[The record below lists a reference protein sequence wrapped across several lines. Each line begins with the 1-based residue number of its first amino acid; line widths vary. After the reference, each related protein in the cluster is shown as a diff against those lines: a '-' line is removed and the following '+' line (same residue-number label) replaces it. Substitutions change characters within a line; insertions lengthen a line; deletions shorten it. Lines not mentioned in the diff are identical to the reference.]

1 MPHPATPLPGLTV
14 RPTQDGRRRRRART
28 VAVSIMLA
36 LVGLTLPPVAAVAA
50 DEPAVSETLAPSPA
64 PSETTDETTL
74 APESTDDAQTADEP
88 VDPKTPSAPAQRQ
101 GASALAALP
110 TSQVNVTKT
119 NDVGGA
125 LTPGKEFTYQITVK
139 CSGLT
144 VDCVNETVTDVLP
157 EGLDVT
163 SLPPSTPS
171 RTVTYDETTRELTVQ
186 FIDALQEPVG
196 EKGLTAGSAVNL
208 TIGMRL
214 PADTRLIDGS
224 TVSNTA
230 TVVADNADPHASTS
244 DLVVSVP
251 RVVTPVA
258 TKRWDSPANVAG
270 TGSTSTI
277 VLGVRN
283 TSSSSAE
290 VTELSVSDSTPATFE
305 NFDLTAATL
314 LTLPAGATTAQL
326 FVTVGGVEV
335 PAGQLTAAGVFDLP
349 AGVDATDVTG
359 ARVAFTAGGA
369 ALPYDATGGSVSLDM
384 VLRDTIRSTG
394 APLRPS
400 SRIVVD
406 NCAVPGAVDAVA
418 GPSTG
423 TQVCA
428 STQIL
433 PDTLVLGA
441 TKDYFP
447 DTDGSYSEDSG
458 EHAVIGHDSPVTAI
472 VSITNRSPFKIAE
485 IVVREPHPA
494 PVGDPNASE
503 LEKLDVS
510 EVRWV
515 LPQGGTSAQVVVTY
529 DDGTTTD
536 QTYTAD
542 GTAPVETG
550 KRVTGVTVTYSGRDA
565 DGNASI
571 AEGATARLGVHGT
584 LNDLVTDDDL
594 ADGTSPFVLNV
605 AGYTGS
611 AGRTDSTGTTSGT
624 VSGHLEVETANPS
637 LGGTK
642 SVGQT
647 SVPEGQPIPFTL
659 RVVNNGNIAMVS
671 PVITDPR
678 TEPDGTPVA
687 DGNPFASL
695 RLTSA
700 SVSKDANTPGV
711 TVEVY
716 DPDVAAW
723 VGYAGAPADL
733 LERATGVRARMIGEL
748 TPTKSFTLN
757 LRTERRPGIADGT
770 VITNCFTPTSDGYEA
785 TAPACSP
792 QIETGPANDAG
803 SLNKSIAPATLPEWV
818 PGLAQQTATVTLTA
832 RNTGNMSMKSL
843 QMTDEDPDFFD
854 AVDFRT
860 FTGLRMPAGAD
871 RVQVDAFSGGA
882 WVTGTPRTT
891 AVLPGGVSAA
901 SVTGLRATFTST
913 SAVNDG
919 YMITP
924 CEDTMCSGRLLFTVS
939 PRQHP
944 RSDAAA
950 DVPATLTNTVS
961 ARYHTFLNPTS
972 GAPREIDPV
981 DATLSMVEGTSSMAV
996 SKTPN
1001 SSIEPGEVAPFR
1013 LTVRNTGTSN
1023 ISDLVVKDIL
1033 PVGLELDESFVG
1045 DGGQPFTVVD
1055 VTVPAGTPPVPAPVF
1070 TATPDG
1076 ERTAGLE
1083 WDFSTSA
1090 DGQPWLL
1097 APSAR
1102 LTIEIRVRLEPGV
1115 TTHQVI
1121 TNTMGATG
1129 TGPAFTCDA
1138 ASQTDGAFG
1147 PGTYC
1152 TASAGVTV
1160 KGGAAFSARKWVA
1173 GTVDL
1178 GWYNTRTKTAVA
1190 VGGPQCPSRV
1200 GPDDVVY
1207 TAYPCIAL
1215 VNPGDQFQY
1224 LLRLVNAGT
1233 ESATNMR
1240 IVDRFPVEGDTGV
1253 LLDQAR
1259 GTQWTTRPT
1268 LATEPVLSGPGAM
1281 TTRYTTESTIC
1292 TSDLDMGGAG
1302 STQPQC
1308 AGSAWAAP
1316 FSPDVTAA
1324 SMDLTFPTPLVPG
1337 GAVDITFAMTSP
1349 VDATEVA
1356 NPSVAW
1362 NSFAHA
1368 ETTQRGGG
1376 SYVLPSTE
1384 PIQVGVGLMFGSLE
1398 ISKEIGDN
1406 PYGLALDD
1414 VDFGVRVVC
1423 TVDPVGGDVTT
1434 VRDETLSVSVD
1445 SPVTV
1450 GGIPSGAECA
1460 VWESDPRGGA
1470 SDATEADPVLVTIPA
1485 DATGTTSVQQV
1496 RIVNDFSTTRLALV
1510 KEVAGKAAPY
1520 AQTTYPAAV
1529 TCTYGGAPVAGFDP
1543 LQVTVSSLET
1553 TVVDVPSGAECS
1565 VLETGPGG
1573 ATQVT
1578 YGAGV
1583 ARPERAAGA
1592 DDADGAPAVGGT
1604 SADPTPA
1611 LMAAGTVT
1619 TLEIVNEFRAGS
1631 LVVAKDFTGPGAVGL
1646 TAGPFTF
1653 SVVCSLDGRADAV
1666 TTEVVVTGDGSGS
1679 TLYSEPVDGLPVGA
1693 ECVVSET
1700 GTGGADTTPAPV
1712 TVTIPD
1718 VVEGLEQTVVAGFTN
1733 VFSAATL
1740 DLTKLVDGDAADSE
1754 AVRDAEFT
1762 VLVTCQVEA
1771 ADGTRLTL
1779 LGASAQ
1785 IVGGETLRLVDAD
1798 GADVLLPLGAHCFA
1812 DETQTGGATAVT
1824 IDADSY
1830 ETGVVVAESDD
1841 VQEIGLTVVNTF
1853 MTPPEPVDPTGPTTP
1868 SDPTEPTSPAA
1879 PTDGTTGSGDAGA
1892 RAADG
1897 GLPVT
1902 GADVAWISVVALL
1915 LVAAGAVLVVRRRRA
1930 ADAGAP
1936 PQG

>member
-1 MPHPATPLPGLTV
+1 MPHPSLPMPGPTV
-14 RPTQDGRRRRRART
+14 RPTQSRKGRRRAST
-28 VAVSIMLA
+28 VAVSVMLA
-36 LVGLTLPPVAAVAA
+36 LVGLTLPPVAAVAT
-50 DEPAVSETLAPSPA
+50 DEPSATATPA
-64 PSETTDETTL
+64 PTPETAETGTAPGSTTDAPTPAEETT
-74 APESTDDAQTADEP
+74 APEHSGDDAG
-88 VDPKTPSAPAQRQ
+88 APLERQ
-101 GASALAALP
+101 GASVQADLP
-110 TSQVNVTKT
+110 TSQVNVVKT
-119 NDVGGA
+119 NDVDGP
-125 LTPGKEFTYQITVK
+125 LTPGKEFTYQITVR

-157 EGLDVT
+157 EGLDMT
-163 SLPPSTPS
+163 SLPPSTPT
-171 RTVTYDETTRELTVQ
+171 RTVSYDQATRELTVQ
-186 FIDALQEPVG
+186 FVDSLQEPVG

-208 TIGMRL
+208 RIGMRL
-214 PADTRLIDGS
+214 PADTQVLDGS

-230 TVVADNADPHASTS
+230 TVVADNAAPHSSTS

-270 TGSTSTI
+270 TGTTSTV
-277 VLGVRN
+277 VLGIRN

-290 VTELSVSDSTPATFE
+290 VTELSVTDSTPATFE
-305 NFDLTAATL
+305 NFDLTAAAL

-326 FVTVGGVEV
+326 FVTVSGVEV
-335 PAGQLTAAGVFDLP
+335 PAGRLTAPGTFTLP
-349 AGVDATDVTG
+349 TGVDASGVTG

-369 ALPYDATGGSVSLDM
+369 VLPYDATGGSVSLAL
-384 VLRDTIRSTG
+384 VLRDTLRSSG
-394 APLRPS
+394 LPLRPS
-400 SRIVVD
+400 NRVVVD
-406 NCAVPGAVDAVA
+406 NCAVPSAVDAVA
-418 GPSTG
+418 GAATG

-433 PDTLVLGA
+433 PDILVLGA
-441 TKDYFP
+441 TKQYFP
-447 DTDGSYSEDSG
+447 DTDGSYTQDAG

-472 VSITNRSPFKIAE
+472 VSVTNTSPFKIAE
-485 IVVREPHPA
+485 IVIREPHAA
-494 PVGDPNASE
+494 PVGDPAASE
-503 LEKLDVS
+503 LEKLDLT

-515 LPQGGTSAQVVVTY
+515 LPTGGTSARVVVTY
-529 DDGTTTD
+529 ADGTTTD
-536 QTYTAD
+536 TTYSAD
-542 GTAPVETG
+542 GTVPVDTS

-571 AEGATARLGVHGT
+571 AEDATARLGIHGT

-605 AGYTGS
+605 ADYEGS
-611 AGRTDSTGTTSGT
+611 AGRTDSTGTASGT
-624 VSGHLEVETANPS
+624 VSGHLTVETANPV

-647 SVPEGQPIPFTL
+647 SVPENQPIPFTL

-678 TEPDGTPVA
+678 TAPDGTPVA
-687 DGNPFASL
+687 AGNPFTSL

-700 SVSKDANTPGV
+700 SVSKPPSTPGV
-711 TVEVY
+711 TIEVY
-716 DPDVAAW
+716 DPVETRWVAYSGVLAE
-723 VGYAGAPADL
+723 V
-733 LERATGVRARMIGEL
+733 LERATGVRARMNGEL

-757 LRTERRPGIADGT
+757 VRTERRPGIADGT
-770 VITNCFTPTSDGYEA
+770 VISNCFTPTADGYAGTE
-785 TAPACSP
+785 ACSP

-843 QMTDEDPDFFD
+843 QMTDQDTDFFD
-854 AVDFRT
+854 AVTFRA
-860 FTGLRMPAGAD
+860 FGAVRMPAGAD
-871 RVQVDAFSGGA
+871 RVQVDAFSNGA
-882 WVTGTPRTT
+882 WVTGTPSTT

-913 SAVNDG
+913 SSVNDG

-924 CEDTMCSGRLLFTVS
+924 CADATCSGRLLFTVS

-944 RSDAAA
+944 RSDATAE
-950 DVPATLTNTVS
+950 VPAMLTNTAS
-961 ARYHTFLNPTS
+961 ARYHTFLNPVS
-972 GAPREIDPV
+972 GAPREINPV
-981 DATLSMVEGTSSMAV
+981 DATLALVEGTSSMAV

-1023 ISDLVVKDIL
+1023 ISDLVVKDLL
-1033 PVGLELDESFVG
+1033 PVGLELDETFVG

-1055 VTVPAGTPPVPAPVF
+1055 TTVPAGTPPVPVPVF

-1076 ERTAGLE
+1076 ERTAGLA

-1090 DGQPWLL
+1090 GGQPWLL

-1102 LTIEIRVRLEPGV
+1102 LTIEIRVRLAPGV
-1115 TTHQVI
+1115 TTDQVI

-1129 TGPAFTCDA
+1129 TGPAFRCDGT
-1138 ASQTDGAFG
+1138 SQADGAFG
-1147 PGTYC
+1147 TGTYC

-1178 GWYNTRTKTAVA
+1178 GWYNTRTKAPVA

-1200 GPDDVVY
+1200 GPDGVVY
-1207 TAYPCIAL
+1207 TAHPCIAL
-1215 VNPGDQFQY
+1215 VNPGDQFHY

-1233 ESATNMR
+1233 ESATTMR
-1240 IVDRFPVEGDTGV
+1240 IVDRFPVQGDTGV
-1253 LLDQAR
+1253 ILDQAR

-1281 TTRYTTESTIC
+1281 TTRYTTSSTVC
-1292 TSDLDMGGAG
+1292 TDDLDMGGAG
-1302 STQPQC
+1302 STKPRC

-1316 FSPDVTAA
+1316 FSPEVTAA
-1324 SMDLTFPTPLVPG
+1324 SMEVVFATPLVPG
-1337 GAVDITFAMTSP
+1337 GAVDVTFAMTSP
-1349 VDATEVA
+1349 VGATEVA

-1376 SYVLPSTE
+1376 SYVLPATE

-1406 PYGLALDD
+1406 PYGLALDQ
-1414 VDFGVRVVC
+1414 VEFGVRVVC
-1423 TVDPVGGDVTT
+1423 TVDPVGGNVTT
-1434 VRDETLSVSVD
+1434 VRDETVAVSVD
-1445 SPVTV
+1445 RPVTV
-1450 GGIPSGAECA
+1450 DGIPSGAECA
-1460 VWESDPRGGA
+1460 VWETDSQGA
-1470 SDATEADPVLVTIPA
+1470 AGAATEADPVRVTIPA
-1485 DATGTTSVQQV
+1485 DATGTSSSQQV
-1496 RIVNDFSTTRLALV
+1496 RIVNDFSVTQLSLV
-1510 KEVAGKAAPY
+1510 KDVVGRAAPY

-1529 TCTYGGAPVAGFDP
+1529 TCTYGGVPVTGFDP
-1543 LQVTVSSLET
+1543 LAVTVSSAGA

-1565 VLETGPGG
+1565 VEETDAGG
-1573 ATQVT
+1573 ASVT
-1578 YGAGV
+1578 RYGAPGT
-1583 ARPERAAGA
+1583 GTTL
-1592 DDADGAPAVGGT
+1592 GTAPVSALTAVG
-1604 SADPTPA
+1604 S
-1611 LMAAGTVT
+1611 VT
-1619 TLEIVNEFRAGS
+1619 TLDIVNDFRAGS
-1631 LVVAKDFTGPGAVGL
+1631 LVVAKDFSGPGAVGL

-1653 SVVCSLDGRADAV
+1653 SVVCSLEGRAAV
-1666 TTEVVVTGDGSGS
+1666 VSTTLVVEGDGSGR
-1679 TLYSEPVDGLPVGA
+1679 TLHSEPLDGLPVGA
-1693 ECVVSET
+1693 ECVISET

-1718 VVEGLEQTVVAGFTN
+1718 ALDDVEQTVVAGFTN

-1740 DLTKLVDGDAADSE
+1740 DLTKVVDGDAADTE
-1754 AVRDAEFT
+1754 AVRSATFT

-1771 ADGTRLTL
+1771 TDGTILTL
-1779 LGASAQ
+1779 GSASAQ
-1785 IVGGETLRLVDAD
+1785 IHGGETLRLVDAD
-1798 GADVLLPLGAHCFA
+1798 GTDLLLPNGAHCFA
-1812 DETQTGGATAVT
+1812 AETDTGGATTVT
-1824 IDADSY
+1824 IDAHSY
-1830 ETGVVVAESDD
+1830 ETGVVVGESDD

-1853 MTPPEPVDPTGPTTP
+1853 RTPPVTPTTP
-1868 SDPTEPTSPAA
+1868 SAPAV
-1879 PTDGTTGSGDAGA
+1879 GSVPPASGA
-1892 RAADG
+1892 VAG
-1897 GLPVT
+1897 GLPIT
-1902 GADVAWISVVALL
+1902 GADVAWVGAVALL
-1915 LVAAGAVLVVRRRRA
+1915 LLGVGAVLVARRHREDSRPGAHARR
-1930 ADAGAP
+1930 
-1936 PQG
+1936 

>member
-1 MPHPATPLPGLTV
+1 MPHPSTPLPGLSV
-14 RPTQDGRRRRRART
+14 RPTQDGRGRRRART

-50 DEPAVSETLAPSPA
+50 DEPAVSQTLAPSPA
-64 PSETTDETTL
+64 PAPAPSTTTDETGT
-74 APESTDDAQTADEP
+74 APEGAVDTQSADEP
-88 VDPKTPSAPAQRQ
+88 APAATEAEAPGTTEGTEGTEGTDSTDAPAQRQ
-101 GASALAALP
+101 GAVTAADLP

-119 NDVGGA
+119 NDVVGA

-144 VDCVNETVTDVLP
+144 VDCVDETVTDVLP
-157 EGLDVT
+157 AGLDVT

-186 FIDALQEPVG
+186 FVDALQEPVG

-214 PADTRLIDGS
+214 PADTTLLDGS

-230 TVVADNADPHASTS
+230 TVVAENAEPHSSTS

-283 TSSSSAE
+283 TSSTSAE

-305 NFDLTAATL
+305 HFDLTDATL
-314 LTLPAGATTAQL
+314 LALPAGATTAQL
-326 FVTVGGVEV
+326 FVVVDGAEV
-335 PAGQLTAAGVFDLP
+335 PAGQLTAPGAFDLP
-349 AGVDATDVTG
+349 VGVDATAVTG
-359 ARVAFTAGGA
+359 ARIAFTAGGA

-384 VLRDTIRSTG
+384 VLRDTLRSTG
-394 APLRPS
+394 EPLRPS
-400 SRIVVD
+400 SRIIVD

-418 GPSTG
+418 GPSAG

-447 DTDGSYSEDSG
+447 DTDASYTEDTG

-485 IVVREPHPA
+485 IVVREPHSA
-494 PVGDPNASE
+494 PVGSPDASE

-510 EVRWV
+510 QVRWV
-515 LPQGGTSAQVVVTY
+515 LPQGGTSAQVLVTY
-529 DDGTTTD
+529 ADGTMTE

-542 GTAPVETG
+542 GSAPTAAG
-550 KRVTGVTVTYSGRDA
+550 KRVTGVTITYTGRDA

-571 AEGATARLGVHGT
+571 AEGATARLGIHGT

-642 SVGQT
+642 TVGQT
-647 SVPEGQPIPFTL
+647 SVPEDQPIPFTL
-659 RVVNNGNIAMVS
+659 RVVNNGNIALVS
-671 PVITDPR
+671 PVVSDPR

-687 DGNPFASL
+687 AGNPFDSL

-700 SVSKDANTPGV
+700 SVDKSASTPGV
-711 TVEVY
+711 TIEVY
-716 DPDVAAW
+716 DPVTAAWGAYTGVAAD
-723 VGYAGAPADL
+723 V
-733 LERATGVRARMIGEL
+733 LERATGVRARMDGEL
-748 TPTKSFTLN
+748 TPTKGFTLN
-757 LRTERRPGIADGT
+757 LRTERRPGVPDGV
-770 VITNCFTPTSDGYEA
+770 VITNCYTPTAGGYVGTE
-785 TAPACSP
+785 ACSP

-818 PGLAQQTATVTLTA
+818 PGLSQQTATVTLTA

-891 AVLPGGVSAA
+891 AVLPNGVSAA
-901 SVTGLRATFTST
+901 SVTGLRATFTLTST
-913 SAVNDG
+913 VNDG
-919 YMITP
+919 YMLTP

-944 RSDAAA
+944 RSDATAE
-950 DVPATLTNTVS
+950 VPATLTNTVS
-961 ARYHTFLNPTS
+961 ARYHTFLNPVS
-972 GAPREIDPV
+972 GDPREIDPV
-981 DATLSMVEGTSSMAV
+981 DATLALVEGTSSMAV

-1023 ISDLVVKDIL
+1023 ISDLVVKDLL
-1033 PVGLELDESFVG
+1033 PVGLELDESFAG
-1045 DGGQPFTVVD
+1045 YGGQPFKVVD

-1076 ERTAGLE
+1076 ERTAGLA

-1090 DGQPWLL
+1090 DGQPWVL

-1102 LTIEIRVRLEPGV
+1102 LTIEIQVRLEPGV
-1115 TTHQVI
+1115 TTNQVI

-1129 TGPAFTCDA
+1129 TGPSFTCDA

-1200 GPDDVVY
+1200 GPDGVVY
-1207 TAYPCIAL
+1207 TAFPCIAL

-1240 IVDRFPVEGDTGV
+1240 IVDRFPVQGDTGV
-1253 LLDQAR
+1253 ILDQSR

-1302 STQPQC
+1302 SSAPQC
-1308 AGSAWAAP
+1308 AGSEWAAP

-1324 SMDLTFPTPLVPG
+1324 SMDLTFATPLVPG

-1398 ISKEIGDN
+1398 ISKEIGEN

-1445 SPVTV
+1445 TPVRV
-1450 GGIPSGAECA
+1450 DGIPSGAECA
-1460 VWESDPRGGA
+1460 VWETDPRGGA
-1470 SDATEADPVLVTIPA
+1470 GDATEADPFRVTIPA
-1485 DATGTTSVQQV
+1485 DPTSTTAPQQV
-1496 RIVNDFSTTRLALV
+1496 RITNDFSTTRLALV
-1510 KEVAGKAAPY
+1510 KDVVGKAAPY

-1543 LQVTVSSLET
+1543 LQVTVSSLEP

-1565 VLETGPGG
+1565 VLETDAGG
-1573 ATQVT
+1573 ASKVT
-1578 YGAGV
+1578 YGEDATDDV
-1583 ARPERAAGA
+1583 SRPT
-1592 DDADGAPAVGGT
+1592 PTAVGEV
-1604 SADPTPA
+1604 A
-1611 LMAAGTVT
+1611 
-1619 TLEIVNEFRAGS
+1619 TLAIVNEFRAGS
-1631 LVVAKDFTGPGAVGL
+1631 LVVAKDFTGPGADGL
-1646 TAGPFTF
+1646 SAGPFTF
-1653 SVVCSLDGRADAV
+1653 SVVCSLDGRAD
-1666 TTEVVVTGDGSGS
+1666 VVSSELVVSGDGSGT
-1679 TLYSEPVDGLPVGA
+1679 TLYSEPLDGLPVGA
-1693 ECVVSET
+1693 ECVVTET
-1700 GTGGADTTPAPV
+1700 GTGGADTAPAPV

-1718 VVEGLEQTVVAGFTN
+1718 AVEGLEQTVVAGFTN

-1740 DLTKLVDGDAADSE
+1740 DLTKVVDGDAADSE

-1771 ADGTRLTL
+1771 SDGTILTI
-1779 LGASAQ
+1779 GSASTQ
-1785 IVGGETLRLVDAD
+1785 IRGGETLRLVDAE
-1798 GADVLLPLGAHCFA
+1798 GADLLLPNGAHCFA
-1812 DETQTGGATAVT
+1812 AETETGGATTVT

-1830 ETGVVVAESDD
+1830 ETAVVVGTSDE

-1853 MTPPEPVDPTGPTTP
+1853 TTPPEPVEPTGPTDPSVDPSTP
-1868 SDPTEPTSPAA
+1868 TGPGSTPGDGGVPAA
-1879 PTDGTTGSGDAGA
+1879 A
-1892 RAADG
+1892 G

-1902 GADVAWISVVALL
+1902 GADVVWISVVALL
-1915 LVAAGAVLVVRRRRA
+1915 LVSAGAVLVVRRRRT
-1930 ADAGAP
+1930 ADARGET
-1936 PQG
+1936 QG